1 MSCSFIDVT
10 TVDERQTMLERSD
23 MSKWFVNVE
32 ACRPELTIT
41 NRSAWLSVLGL
52 PMHLWS
58 EESFNNISQLWG
70 RLIRMEEATLEPQS
84 FEQAR
89 ILIETNILAR
99 VEETVELILGDWS
112 GQIRVQEVEVV
123 HSHDVV
129 CHCKS
134 SELLAL
140 SEVDPSEGANLRVC
154 RVSPL
159 FIPELGVLNLL
170 FVPELG
176 VSTGVD
182 SGQDRESPMVVWD
195 ECVGL
200 LDRET
205 GLGLERF
212 DVMWCDTAL
221 ESRGR
226 EVVFVRLLAGPEQG
240 GEGDRGALTV
250 LQLEWNSQ
258 QDKDFEFSNSNLNSV
273 SDRSNAR
280 NTSLTYA
287 ESDLVPVPVKSA
299 VKEQGV
305 EVIVAGWVF
314 RNVRSVNDLVR
325 NTGSEEQKCI
335 LAKARG
341 KGRRN
346 KAKSIVG
353 DSEVFG
359 NYSLSVS
366 DFQARQ
372 AAILKEAEATAR
384 LGELIGVETVGREDE
399 IITD

>member
-1 MSCSFIDVT
+1 MRIAGAVVLLMFT

-32 ACRPELTIT
+32 AWRPELTIT
-41 NRSAWLSVLGL
+41 NRSAWLSIVV
-52 PMHLWS
+52 
-58 EESFNNISQLWG
+58 
-70 RLIRMEEATLEPQS
+70 EEATLEPQS

-99 VEETVELILGDWS
+99 AEETVELILGDWS
-112 GQIRVQEVEVV
+112 GRIRLQEVEVV

-129 CHCKS
+129 CHCES
-134 SELLAL
+134 SELLA
-140 SEVDPSEGANLRVC
+140 PSEGANPRVC
-154 RVSPL
+154 RANPL
-159 FIPELGVLNLL
+159 FAPELGVLNLL

-212 DVMWCDTAL
+212 DVMWWDTAL

-226 EVVFVRLLAGPEQG
+226 EVVSVRRLAGPEQG
-240 GEGDRGALTV
+240 GEGDRRALTV
-250 LQLEWNSQ
+250 LQ
-258 QDKDFEFSNSNLNSV
+258 
-273 SDRSNAR
+273 SNAR

-287 ESDLVPVPVKSA
+287 ESDLVPVPVKLA
-299 VKEQGV
+299 VKEQ
-305 EVIVAGWVF
+305 
-314 RNVRSVNDLVR
+314 
-325 NTGSEEQKCI
+325 GSEEQKCI
-335 LAKARG
+335 LEKGRG

-359 NYSLSVS
+359 NYSLSDS
-366 DFQARQ
+366 EFQARQ

-384 LGELIGVETVGREDE
+384 LGALIGVETVGREDE

>member
-1 MSCSFIDVT
+1 MRIAGVVVLLMFT

-32 ACRPELTIT
+32 AWRLELTIT
-41 NRSAWLSVLGL
+41 NRSAWLSTVGM

-58 EESFNNISQLWG
+58 EESFNRISQLWG
-70 RLIRMEEATLEPQS
+70 RLIRVEEATLEPQS

-129 CHCKS
+129 CHCES
-134 SELLAL
+134 SELLAP
-140 SEVDPSEGANLRVC
+140 SEVDPSE
-154 RVSPL
+154 
-159 FIPELGVLNLL
+159 
-170 FVPELG
+170 
-176 VSTGVD
+176 
-182 SGQDRESPMVVWD
+182 
-195 ECVGL
+195 GL

-226 EVVFVRLLAGPEQG
+226 EVV
-240 GEGDRGALTV
+240 
-250 LQLEWNSQ
+250 S
-258 QDKDFEFSNSNLNSV
+258 DKDFEFSNSNLNSV
-273 SDRSNAR
+273 SDRSNAC

-299 VKEQGV
+299 VTEQGV
-305 EVIVAGWVF
+305 EVVVAGGVF
-314 RNVRSVNDLVR
+314 RNVRLINDLVR

-341 KGRRN
+341 KGRWN

-359 NYSLSVS
+359 NYSLSDS
-366 DFQARQ
+366 DFQHST
-372 AAILKEAEATAR
+372 AI
-384 LGELIGVETVGREDE
+384 
-399 IITD
+399 

>member
-1 MSCSFIDVT
+1 M
-10 TVDERQTMLERSD
+10 
-23 MSKWFVNVE
+23 
-32 ACRPELTIT
+32 
-41 NRSAWLSVLGL
+41 
-52 PMHLWS
+52 
-58 EESFNNISQLWG
+58 
-70 RLIRMEEATLEPQS
+70 
-84 FEQAR
+84 
-89 ILIETNILAR
+89 
-99 VEETVELILGDWS
+99 
-112 GQIRVQEVEVV
+112 V

-129 CHCKS
+129 CHCES
-134 SELLAL
+134 SELVGL
-140 SEVDPSEGANLRVC
+140 SEVDPSEGANPRVC
-154 RVSPL
+154 RANPL
-159 FIPELGVLNLL
+159 FVPELGVLNLL
-170 FVPELG
+170 FVLELG

-212 DVMWCDTAL
+212 DVMWCDTTL
-221 ESRGR
+221 ESQGR
-226 EVVFVRLLAGPEQG
+226 EVVSVRRLAGPEQG
-240 GEGDRGALTV
+240 GEGDRRALTV

-299 VKEQGV
+299 VKEQSV
-305 EVIVAGWVF
+305 EVVVAGWVF

-335 LAKARG
+335 LEKARG

-346 KAKSIVG
+346 KSKSIVG

-359 NYSLSVS
+359 NYSLSDS

-384 LGELIGVETVGREDE
+384 LGALIGVETVGQEDE